1 VVSDHHRRYAKGLM
15 PVCKNNAITSREPS
29 KDCNLAT
36 VPAGPPLSTAIL
48 ARERHARIIAVA
60 TPECTAGNGAT
71 KPRNPDT
78 SENHSRENHQPCAS
92 RKNRNSRV
100 VGRRMATGNHREAI
114 V

>member
-1 VVSDHHRRYAKGLM
+1 VFFDHHRRYAKGLV
-15 PVCKNNAITSREPS
+15 PGCENNAITSRELS

-48 ARERHARIIAVA
+48 ARERNARIIAVA
-60 TPECTAGNGAT
+60 TPECTARNGAT
-71 KPRNPDT
+71 KPRNPDA
-78 SENHSRENHQPCAS
+78 SENHGRENHQPGAS

-100 VGRRMATGNHREAI
+100 VGRRTATGTHRAAI